1 MKWKKIKILCKS
13 IIFITCTIF
22 LTVTAASA
30 SKLDEIRSAI
40 DKKGAR
46 WIAGETSVSK
56 LSDREK
62 KLRLGLIKPDETDPA
77 AAEME
82 MVFFLH
88 EPLVDLPDALDWRA
102 NGGYYVT
109 PVRNQGNCGSCW
121 AFATAAALESYN
133 LIKDNTPG
141 FDDNRAE
148 EILLSCSGAGSCN
161 GGYIGS
167 ASNYI
172 RNTGLPPES
181 YFPYTP
187 LSSDDSCSYA
197 LPGWEDFTSR
207 IDSWLYITT
216 YSVSVDSIKNALH
229 MYGPLVTTLDV
240 YNDFYS
246 YKNGVYEYTTGKR
259 LGGHAVLVVGYKNDP
274 SVNGGGYFIVKNSWG
289 TGWGEGGYFN
299 IAYSEINSCVYFG
312 RWTIAYKNAAQ
323 PLSPEA
329 PGNLKATAVSANQI
343 DLQWTDNSTNE
354 QGFEIER
361 CTGSG
366 CSNFA
371 LVKTVSANTTE
382 WSNTGL
388 LANTS
393 YTYRVR
399 AFNASGDSLYSNKA
413 TSATPAI
420 QRALTVVKSGK
431 GTGTVN
437 GPGIFCGTDCG
448 EYYDEGSVV
457 TFTAVP
463 DAGSVFAGWSGGGCS
478 GTGACT
484 ITVQD
489 TPINLTA
496 TFNLNGSLS
505 RDTGT
510 IGTRVTITG
519 SGFGDKKGKVFIG
532 NVLTK
537 IITWSD
543 SSILFEIKKS
553 MIPGTYQ
560 IKIQPKQQKSYITLE
575 EDLFTIKEPENISFS
590 SDSGLPGNQI
600 EIAGDYF
607 GSKKGK
613 IYLED
618 QKSGHPRSCRI
629 ISWSMDP
636 ATGKSSAVF
645 AVPKPNGYVP
655 GISASYTLRVINKIG
670 SASADRPLTI
680 Q

>member
-1 MKWKKIKILCKS
+1 MKWKKVKILCKS

-181 YFPYTP
+181 YFPYTAT
-187 LSSDDSCSYA
+187 SSDDSCSNA

-207 IDSWLYITT
+207 IDSWLYITNS
-216 YSVSVDSIKNALH
+216 SVSVDSIKNALH

-259 LGGHAVLVVGYKNDP
+259 LGGHAVLVVGYKDDP

-323 PLSPEA
+323 PLSPAA

-343 DLQWTDNSTNE
+343 DLQWADNSTNE

-399 AFNASGDSLYSNKA
+399 AFNAGGDSLYSNKA

-448 EYYDEGSVV
+448 EYYAEGSVV

-532 NVLTK
+532 NVQAK

-543 SSILFEIKKS
+543 SSILFEIKKP
-553 MIPGTYQ
+553 MIPGPYQ

-575 EDLFTIKEPENISFS
+575 ENLFTIKEPENISFS

-613 IYLED
+613 ICLED
-618 QKSGHPRSCRI
+618 QMGGHPRSCRI
-629 ISWSMDP
+629 ISWSMNP

-655 GISASYTLRVINKIG
+655 GISASYTLRVTNKIG
-670 SASADRPLTI
+670 SASAARPLTI

>member
-181 YFPYTP
+181 YFPYTAT
-187 LSSDDSCSYA
+187 SSDDSCSYA

-207 IDSWLYITT
+207 IDSWLYITNS
-216 YSVSVDSIKNALH
+216 SVSVDSIKNALH

-259 LGGHAVLVVGYKNDP
+259 LGGHAVLVVGYKDDP

-323 PLSPEA
+323 PLSPAA

-361 CTGSG
+361 CTGYG

-382 WSNTGL
+382 SV
-388 LANTS
+388 S
-393 YTYRVR
+393 YTHLR
-399 AFNASGDSLYSNKA
+399 AHE
-413 TSATPAI
+413 
-420 QRALTVVKSGK
+420 TVLDLL
-431 GTGTVN
+431 
-437 GPGIFCGTDCG
+437 CRLLL
-448 EYYDEGSVV
+448 E
-457 TFTAVP
+457 
-463 DAGSVFAGWSGGGCS
+463 
-478 GTGACT
+478 
-484 ITVQD
+484 
-489 TPINLTA
+489 
-496 TFNLNGSLS
+496 
-505 RDTGT
+505 
-510 IGTRVTITG
+510 
-519 SGFGDKKGKVFIG
+519 KKK
-532 NVLTK
+532 
-537 IITWSD
+537 
-543 SSILFEIKKS
+543 
-553 MIPGTYQ
+553 
-560 IKIQPKQQKSYITLE
+560 
-575 EDLFTIKEPENISFS
+575 
-590 SDSGLPGNQI
+590 
-600 EIAGDYF
+600 
-607 GSKKGK
+607 
-613 IYLED
+613 
-618 QKSGHPRSCRI
+618 
-629 ISWSMDP
+629 
-636 ATGKSSAVF
+636 
-645 AVPKPNGYVP
+645 
-655 GISASYTLRVINKIG
+655 
-670 SASADRPLTI
+670 
-680 Q
+680 